1 MPMMPP
7 SPSKPVS
14 FSDVAFKGAY
24 KWAFIV
30 LALVAAIGIVA
41 GAAMVP
47 VQPPGAS
54 GSSAHEDIAI
64 EVPDYAEPPMKIH
77 VSHSFRLV
85 TTPYSGAYAVDDGWE
100 EIPYNITIDDESGRQ
115 VAEDFSRLNAPE
127 QHSFSKYDTEDT
139 VTVANDHEFS
149 LRPGKYI
156 VTVASLHPVDY
167 RIEQTSKYLAPGA
180 SLMGL
185 GILCIVLLFGL
196 VFLALRKR
204 DSLRRSQMGGPAG
217 AVHYAPAPYVPVP
230 SAPMQYPTDFQGPA
244 QPPEDPRRSSL
255 EYVPG
260 GLYAEVQCSYCGSSI
275 RNPPVNGIITCDR
288 CGQMG
293 RLY

>member
-1 MPMMPP
+1 MM
-7 SPSKPVS
+7 SPSAQKPVS

-30 LALVAAIGIVA
+30 LALLAVIGILA

-47 VQPPGAS
+47 VQPPGAT
-54 GSSAHEDIAI
+54 GTTTHEDIAI
-64 EVPDYAEPPMKIH
+64 EVPDFAQPPMKIH

-85 TTPYSGAYAVDDGWE
+85 TSPYSGSYAVDDGWE
-100 EIPYNITIDDESGRQ
+100 EIPYNITVDDERGQ
-115 VAEDFSRLNAPE
+115 MVAEDFSRLNAPE
-127 QHSFSKYDTEDT
+127 EHSFSKYDTEDT
-139 VTVANDHEFS
+139 VTVGNDHEFS
-149 LRPGKYI
+149 LQPGKYI
-156 VTVASLHPVDY
+156 VTVASVHPVDY

-185 GILCIVLLFGL
+185 GLVCIVLLFGL

-204 DSLRRSQMGGPAG
+204 DSLRRQQRPPVLADESYSVAPYQSTVAAPAG
-217 AVHYAPAPYVPVP
+217 APPAP
-230 SAPMQYPTDFQGPA
+230 PA
-244 QPPEDPRRSSL
+244 DPRRSSL

-260 GLYAEVQCSYCGSSI
+260 GFYAEVQCSACGSSI
-275 RNPPVNGIITCDR
+275 RNPPVNGVIVCDR

-293 RLY
+293 QLY